1 MTREEAKA
9 LTDIVLSA
17 SKAPECQVTITEE
30 RAAHTRFA
38 ANDVTTSGAA
48 DELTITITSRGEGRS
63 GTVTLD
69 ETSGEALKRAV
80 ARSEEQMALAPVDPE
95 AVEGLGPQQYT
106 EIPAA
111 FDEATART
119 GPAERAAGVKVAL
132 EKARGAKL
140 QASGLYETTARWSA
154 IGTKK
159 GLFGFH
165 RATQAS
171 YSTTMR
177 ADDGT
182 GSGWAGVGSPRASGI
197 APAELAARAAKKADS
212 SRSPKPLDPGK
223 YTVIL
228 EPRAVADLLG
238 LLGFAISARNAEEGR
253 SYFSK
258 PGGGTLIGEKVFH
271 ESVTLASDPFDP
283 RNPGSPWVGGGGGFG
298 FGPGGAGSAATSWGL
313 PAKKAVWLE
322 NGVLKNLSI
331 DRYWAKKTSREPMP
345 YPGGLVM
352 AGGKGTVDELVA
364 GCERGLLVT
373 RFWYIRAVNQQRLL
387 MTGLTRDGVWLVEKG
402 KVVSPVN
409 NFRFNE
415 SPGALL
421 KNVEALSAAVPT
433 GTMVVPAIRAK
444 EFTMSSKSDAV

>member
-1 MTREEAKA
+1 MAMTREEAKA
-9 LTDIVLSA
+9 LAGKVLSA
-17 SKAPECQVTITEE
+17 SKAPECQVAVTAE

-38 ANDVTTSGAA
+38 ANDVTTSGAT
-48 DELTITITSRGEGRS
+48 DDLTITITSRGAGRS
-63 GTVTLD
+63 GTVTGD
-69 ETSGEALKRAV
+69 ETSAEALKKAV
-80 ARSEEQMALAPVDPE
+80 ARSEELMALAPVDPE
-95 AVEGLGPQQYT
+95 FVEGLGPQEYA

-111 FDEATART
+111 FDEPTAQT
-119 GPAERAAGVKVAL
+119 GPAERAAGVKIAL

-140 QASGLYETTARWSA
+140 AASGLFETTARWSA
-154 IGTKK
+154 IATKK

-177 ADDGT
+177 TDDGT
-182 GSGWAGVGSPRASGI
+182 GSGWAGLGSARVSEI
-197 APAELAARAAKKADS
+197 AAAELTARAARKADS
-212 SRSPKPLDPGK
+212 SRSPKALDPGK

-238 LLGFAISARNAEEGR
+238 QLGFALSARNAEEGR

-258 PGGGTLIGEKVFH
+258 PGGGTLVGEKVFH
-271 ESVTLASDPFDP
+271 ESVTIASDPFDS
-283 RNPGSPWVGGGGGFG
+283 RAPGVPWVTGGG
-298 FGPGGAGSAATSWGL
+298 FGPGGGFAVSSWGL
-313 PAKKAVWLE
+313 PARKTVWVE
-322 NGVLKNLSI
+322 AGVLKSVSI
-331 DRYWAKKTSREPMP
+331 DRYWGKKTKREPVP
-345 YPGGLVM
+345 PATSIVM
-352 AGGKGTVDELVA
+352 AGGAGSVDDLVA

-373 RFWYIRAVNQQRLL
+373 RFWYIRPVNQQRLL

-402 KVVSPVN
+402 KVVGPVN

-421 KNVEALSAAVPT
+421 KNVEALSAPVST